1 MGAASP
7 LTSAAPHHALPT
19 PTEAGPALTAS
30 VSLFPLKLSLALPRD
45 GQAAQDN
52 EQTWGHAQPAGA
64 AAAAPGQPLACHPRS
79 PGSGASAVSW
89 GCLGGQG
96 HTSPCLSTLSFAVG
110 CSHVLWASPQPFSAR
125 SVNSSLAI
133 LAQVTESTHTPHF
146 RCLPG
151 AGLELG
157 AGVPVLQGQC
167 RPGLSAAGASSSAL
181 PSCPSPARAPPEP
194 PALQGASPWR
204 GLRPRPPAAGTPTTA
219 GGGTEAACAL
229 AGRALRTGC
238 LSRRKPEC
246 GVGAGAGGQVEEDW
260 GNGSHRTHPKLCP
273 HQASHLTSSGKARQA
288 GLEAT
293 GRPREGA
300 GGQARD
306 AAQSSLFTRVPH
318 WQFPDGRPGLPTGM
332 DAGQSSQPG
341 PHPARPQ

>member
-1 MGAASP
+1 MTHGHTSQPLLCALDNTLGHSHWTPTFSFPLTPPDDPMGAASP

-45 GQAAQDN
+45 GQAAQHY

-64 AAAAPGQPLACHPRS
+64 AATAPGQPLACHPRS
-79 PGSGASAVSW
+79 PGSGASAMSW

-96 HTSPCLSTLSFAVG
+96 HTSPCLSTLSFAVC

-125 SVNSSLAI
+125 SVNSSLAS

-157 AGVPVLQGQC
+157 VGVPVLQGQR

-181 PSCPSPARAPPEP
+181 PSCPSPARAPC
-194 PALQGASPWR
+194 PAGCLPLAWPASP
-204 GLRPRPPAAGTPTTA
+204 A
-219 GGGTEAACAL
+219 
-229 AGRALRTGC
+229 
-238 LSRRKPEC
+238 SRSGDSHHC
-246 GVGAGAGGQVEEDW
+246 GWD
-260 GNGSHRTHPKLCP
+260 
-273 HQASHLTSSGKARQA
+273 
-288 GLEAT
+288 
-293 GRPREGA
+293 
-300 GGQARD
+300 
-306 AAQSSLFTRVPH
+306 
-318 WQFPDGRPGLPTGM
+318 
-332 DAGQSSQPG
+332 
-341 PHPARPQ
+341 